1 MNKKA
6 TNMALMM
13 VFEVVIVITVIAL
26 AMSFAKQLGESETV
40 TRVIIANDLK
50 MMVDTLAGVP
60 GDVIVEYPQNI
71 ENYTVSLLFK
81 EVVVENK
88 DNEEQETRRSFFIPS
103 SHSIREGAVGDGS
116 VCFTK
121 EDRIISI
128 RQCTEKEVPHRG

>member
-26 AMSFAKQLGESETV
+26 AMSFAKQMGESETV
-40 TRVIIANDLK
+40 TRVIITNDLK

-60 GDVIVEYPQNI
+60 GDVVVEYPQNI

-81 EVVVENK
+81 EIVVENK
-88 DNEEQETRRSFFIPS
+88 GNEEEETRRSFFIPA
-103 SHSIREGAVGDGS
+103 SHRIQEGAVGDGIL
-116 VCFTK
+116 CFTK
-121 EDRIISI
+121 QDRVISI
-128 RQCTEKEVPHRG
+128 RQCTEKEVPHHE